1 LKQWSSVMVVRRV
14 LVITSNAGFRP
25 CAEDA
30 NIGVRT
36 APAQ

>member
-14 LVITSNAGFRP
+14 LVITSNAGSPP
-25 CAEDA
+25 CTEDA
-30 NIGVRT
+30 NIGART